1 MKSPTR
7 LNSSGRSSHLIYKEK
22 KDMSEPNSG
31 IKITDVRVSNFR
43 TLKNVE
49 VPLGDLTIL
58 LGANNV
64 GKTSLLDAL
73 YAAIGAG
80 RKILGQD
87 DVRLEGT
94 EALPPKERVVTVD
107 VRIRSLGND
116 GNIASAFPAGSFWTN
131 LWGTGIKQEM
141 DGDFDEFVGI
151 RTILAWSHSKGDY
164 ILERRFL
171 KEWRAFGDWLDTPV
185 DETSKVNAA
194 QIEPLALHY
203 IDAKRDLEDDI
214 RKQGSFWRKMT
225 EDLGLSAVDVETF
238 EKVLSDLNHELVGK
252 SGILKHIKENLA
264 DIGPVVSG
272 TGGDIDISPVAR
284 KLRDLSKGVDVSF
297 TAAGSQSFPLTRH
310 GMGTRSLAS
319 LLVFRAFAAWKAKQA
334 AEAGDHVHSVLALE
348 EPEAHLHPQAQRS
361 FFSQVKSIPGQR
373 VVSTHSPYFAGQAG
387 LSDLRLFIRR
397 NGETAVTRLDVSEL
411 DKDDQRKLRHGV
423 VGTRGDLLFSRAV
436 VFFEGETEEQAL
448 PVLAEAYWGCSI
460 HELGFSFVRVGGNG
474 NYFPFIWLAQRLEIP
489 WYVFSDGEQETI
501 ERLGAALHKAGASPI
516 ESNADVVV
524 LPGGNDFEAQL
535 ISDGYLPEI
544 ETALDSIHGK
554 TGYLDSYIEQHH
566 GLPRAKKKPVRDY
579 KCENGRAIAAGDALD
594 SRLKIRVAE
603 PLAEILVALPDEGR
617 RFPIHVRALFEKM
630 SADHGLSQ
638 AGKEEL

>member
-1 MKSPTR
+1 
-7 LNSSGRSSHLIYKEK
+7 
-22 KDMSEPNSG
+22 MSNTNSG
-31 IKITDVRVSNFR
+31 IKITDIRVSNFR

-58 LGANNV
+58 LGANNA
-64 GKTSLLDAL
+64 GKTSFLDAL

-87 DVRLEGT
+87 DVRLEGV

-107 VRIRSLGND
+107 VRIRPLDDD
-116 GNIASAFPAGSFWTN
+116 GNISSAFPLGSFWTN

-141 DGDFDEFVGI
+141 EDNFDEFVGV
-151 RTILAWSHSKGDY
+151 RTTLAWSHSKGDY
-164 ILERRFL
+164 VIERRFL
-171 KEWRAFGDWLDTPV
+171 KEWRDFGNWLASPV
-185 DETSKVNAA
+185 DETSKVNAT

-214 RKQGSFWRKMT
+214 RKQGSFWRRMT
-225 EDLGLSAVDVETF
+225 EDLGLTAADVETF
-238 EKVLSDLNHELVGK
+238 EKALSELNHDLVGK
-252 SGILKHIKENLA
+252 SGILKHLKENLE
-264 DIGPVVSG
+264 DISPVVSAE
-272 TGGDIDISPVAR
+272 GGGIDISPVAR

-297 TAAGSQSFPLTRH
+297 TATGAQSFPLARH

-319 LLVFRAFAAWKAKQA
+319 LLVFRAFASWKAKQA
-334 AEAGDHVHSVLALE
+334 ADAGDHVHSILALE

-387 LSDLRLFIRR
+387 LADLRLFNRR

-460 HELGFSFVRVGGNG
+460 HELGFSFVRVGGNS

-501 ERLGAALHKAGASPI
+501 DKLGAALHRAGAPAI
-516 ESNADVVV
+516 GTNPNVVV

-544 ETALDSIHGK
+544 EIALDSIHGM
-554 TGYLDSYIEQHH
+554 TGYLDSYIEKHH
-566 GLPRAKKKPVRDY
+566 GLQRGKNKPLRNY
-579 KCENGRAIAAGDALD
+579 ECEDGRLIAAGDALD
-594 SRLKIRVAE
+594 SRLKTRVAE
-603 PLAEILVALPDEGR
+603 PLAEIIATLPDEVR
-617 RFPIHVRALFEKM
+617 RFPTYVRILLEKM
-630 SADHGLSQ
+630 SAAHGLSQ
-638 AGKEEL
+638 AGKEKL